1 MERLPKD
8 SIMLYSVI
16 NTKLRD
22 FYSSLEALCEDMN
35 IDENTLKEKLSSAGF
50 EYNKERNQFI

>member
-1 MERLPKD
+1 MEQLPKD
-8 SIMLYSVI
+8 PIMLYSVI

-22 FYSSLEALCEDMN
+22 FYSSLGALCEDMN
-35 IDENTLKEKLSSAGF
+35 INENTLKEKLSSAGF

>member
-1 MERLPKD
+1 MEQLPKD
-8 SIMLYSVI
+8 PLMLYSVI

-22 FYSSLEALCEDMN
+22 FYSSLGALCEDMN

>member
-1 MERLPKD
+1 MEQLPKNP
-8 SIMLYSVI
+8 IMLYSVI

-22 FYSSLEALCEDMN
+22 FYSSLGALCEDMN